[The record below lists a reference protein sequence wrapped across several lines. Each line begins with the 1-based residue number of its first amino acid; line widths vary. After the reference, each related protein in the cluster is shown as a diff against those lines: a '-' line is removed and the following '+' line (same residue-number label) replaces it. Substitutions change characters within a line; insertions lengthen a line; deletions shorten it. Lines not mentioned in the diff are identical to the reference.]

1 MRRQPYRPLQAPI
14 DRNAMPCPRPRYR
27 IGVLVDAIDL
37 LGKDLAPI
45 AFSSTDGKQ
54 GVAALKRGDGST
66 KNSDRGTGGP
76 SYITQLGNLG
86 GSGIRMIMI
95 MYMI

>member
-1 MRRQPYRPLQAPI
+1 MTTREPRGTLQSPKDGARPAYRET
-14 DRNAMPCPRPRYR
+14 
-27 IGVLVDAIDL
+27 VL
-37 LGKDLAPI
+37 LGKNLAPI